1 MSVRTRSNVRIAE
14 CNYGQGVICT
24 EPIPTGTKVFDLEG
38 SELRTPIIHSIQI
51 APDLHLDPHDAIW
64 RFVNH
69 HCAPNLRVALRDRA
83 MIALRDINVG
93 EELFFNYLSTEW
105 DMRAPFVCNCSAPY
119 CPGMIAG
126 LRYLSSEQRWPIRTL
141 LSDAMRQQL
150 EYVGAGPP

>member
-1 MSVRTRSNVRIAE
+1 MLVRTRYNVKIAE
-14 CNYGQGVICT
+14 CNYGQGVICA
-24 EPIPTGTKVFDLEG
+24 EPIPGGTKVFDLEG
-38 SELRTPIIHSIQI
+38 TELQAPTMHSIQI

-83 MIALRDINVG
+83 MIALCNINVG

-105 DMRAPFVCNCSAPY
+105 DMHAPFACSCGAAH
-119 CPGMIAG
+119 CPGMVAG
-126 LRYLSSEQRWPIRTL
+126 LRHLSPGQRWPIRAL

-150 EYVGAGPP
+150 ERVGAGSA